1 MHLPDEDS
9 LDFKGSMMV
18 KKRGRTTGVTLGKL
32 VDKSCNFKIISKA
45 VNEKYYDFKNCFVV
59 KQINEKS
66 PFFAEGDSGSGVF
79 LIDEKDGSLKP
90 LGIAF
95 AFAHRGL
102 KTYVCKIK
110 QITNAFDVSVY
121 EDEELMDTS

>member
-1 MHLPDEDS
+1 MHLADEGS
-9 LDFKGSMMV
+9 LDFEGSMMV

-32 VDKSCNFKIISKA
+32 VDKSGNFKINSKA
-45 VNEKYYDFKNCFVV
+45 VIGKYYNFKNCFVV
-59 KQINEKS
+59 QQINENS

-95 AFAHRGL
+95 AFSHWQS
-102 KTYVCKIK
+102 KTFVCKIE